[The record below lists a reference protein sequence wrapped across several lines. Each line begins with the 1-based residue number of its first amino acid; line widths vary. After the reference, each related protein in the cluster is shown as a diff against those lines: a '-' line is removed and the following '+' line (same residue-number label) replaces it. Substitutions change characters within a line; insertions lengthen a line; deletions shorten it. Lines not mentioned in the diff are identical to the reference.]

1 MKTGQKTLIPGR
13 YRAAHFVIFVTQE
26 AEVGVRDGLG
36 RIVRC
41 VCVWGGGIERG
52 HREGGGEEPIRGTAC
67 FGHGG

>member
-41 VCVWGGGIERG
+41 VCVCGGGIEVVTESLL
-52 HREGGGEEPIRGTAC
+52 HSESTVIYTTAK
-67 FGHGG
+67 